1 MAESVYDFLPFNW
14 GRVDKQVLWRKRGTK
29 DLKSR
34 RCHLLEWQLAVLGL
48 FVSGTL
54 EKKNKKTQKARA
66 RQSPIDLHPNSLL
79 RKISELSSCHNIT
92 AVFASAVMLLDQQ

>member
-1 MAESVYDFLPFNW
+1 MEET
-14 GRVDKQVLWRKRGTK
+14 GTK

-54 EKKNKKTQKARA
+54 EKKNKNQKACA